1 MQLVLDTTRTVPTP
15 EGIELSLRLAGPLIR
30 SLAWLIDLAIR
41 LGVFMTLGQMLA
53 FLSEFGAGVFFICWF
68 IIDWFYPVLFEVY
81 WRGAT
86 PGKRACHLAV
96 LHDDGSPVGW
106 SASFAR
112 NLIRIVDF
120 LPFCYGFGLVAML
133 LNRDFKRLG
142 DLAAGTVVVY
152 VDQQKTAAKIP
163 AAQAMPAPLPLK
175 LAEQRAV
182 IDFAQRQPM
191 LTAERAAEIA
201 ELATPLVGD
210 ARGHTASIRLMQIAN
225 FLLGRR

>member
-41 LGVFMTLGQMLA
+41 LGVFMTLAQVLA
-53 FLSEFGAGVFFICWF
+53 FLSEFGAGVFLICWF

-81 WRGAT
+81 WHGAT

-106 SASFAR
+106 GASFAR

-133 LNRDFKRLG
+133 FNRDFKRLG

-163 AAQAMPAPLPLK
+163 PAPAVPAPLPLK

-182 IDFAQRQPM
+182 IDFAQRQPT
-191 LTAERAAEIA
+191 LTAERTAEIA
-201 ELATPLVGD
+201 EFATPLVGD
-210 ARGHTASIRLMQIAN
+210 ARGHTASVRLIQIAN